1 MTGLAPAVGTFARL
15 RLLLLPGVVTV
26 AGALGAVLVAAVV
39 GMNAGAVEQ
48 LLGLLGPAVVATL
61 AGAALV
67 ERQLGAA
74 SLRLRFGAV
83 AALASCFA
91 LSNLVV
97 LSWAMFVNPHDAA
110 LLGALLVYS
119 VAVGM
124 AVALLLGKSTAAA
137 VERLEHAAHRLGRGD
152 LTART
157 DDDEP
162 AMVDSGGPELWM
174 LARTL
179 DEMAERLQQA
189 QARERDAEAVRRDL
203 TSAVSHD
210 LRTPLASLRAM
221 VEAVADEVIDDPAS
235 LRRYSFEM
243 GRSVGQLSKLVDD
256 LFELA
261 QLEAG
266 VIATETRRSRLGEIV
281 ETALATVAVPAAEKG
296 LRLVAEVDTTADLTC
311 SPRLERVLLNLLHN
325 AVQHTPAN
333 GTVRLAATLRDDWI
347 ELAVEDTGSGIRRE
361 DLDRVFDPFFRADPA
376 RHGPGAGLG
385 LALSRRIVE
394 AMGGRI
400 SAESVAAGG
409 ARFAVSLPL

>member
-67 ERQLGAA
+67 ERQLGSA

-203 TSAVSHD
+203 ISAVSHD

>member
-67 ERQLGAA
+67 DRQLGSA

-162 AMVDSGGPELWM
+162 VMVDSGGPELWM

-203 TSAVSHD
+203 ISAVSHD

-266 VIATETRRSRLGEIV
+266 VITTETRRSRLGEIV

-325 AVQHTPAN
+325 AVQHTPAD

>member
-67 ERQLGAA
+67 ERQLGSA

-97 LSWAMFVNPHDAA
+97 LSLAMFVNPHDAA

-162 AMVDSGGPELWM
+162 AVVDSGGPELWM

-203 TSAVSHD
+203 ISAVSHD

-266 VIATETRRSRLGEIV
+266 VITTETRRSRLGEIV
-281 ETALATVAVPAAEKG
+281 ESALATVAVPAAEKG

-325 AVQHTPAN
+325 AVQHTPAD

>member
-15 RLLLLPGVVTV
+15 RLLLLPVVVTV

-67 ERQLGAA
+67 DRQLGSA

-162 AMVDSGGPELWM
+162 VMVDSGGPELWM

-203 TSAVSHD
+203 ISAVSHD

-266 VIATETRRSRLGEIV
+266 VITTETRRSRLGEIV

-325 AVQHTPAN
+325 AVQHTPAD

>member
-1 MTGLAPAVGTFARL
+1 VTGRAPAVGTFARL

-61 AGAALV
+61 AGAALA
-67 ERQLGAA
+67 ERQLGSA

-162 AMVDSGGPELWM
+162 AVVDSGGPELWM

-203 TSAVSHD
+203 ISAVSHD

>member
-1 MTGLAPAVGTFARL
+1 VTGRAPAVGTFARL

-61 AGAALV
+61 AGAALA
-67 ERQLGAA
+67 ERQLGSA

-203 TSAVSHD
+203 ISAVSHD

-385 LALSRRIVE
+385 LALARRIVE

>member
-1 MTGLAPAVGTFARL
+1 VTGRAPAVGTFARL

-67 ERQLGAA
+67 ERQLGSA

-203 TSAVSHD
+203 ISAVSHD

-385 LALSRRIVE
+385 LALARRIVE

>member
-15 RLLLLPGVVTV
+15 RLLLLPVVVTV

-203 TSAVSHD
+203 ISAVSHD

-325 AVQHTPAN
+325 AVQHTPAD

>member
-67 ERQLGAA
+67 ERQLGSA

-97 LSWAMFVNPHDAA
+97 LSLAMFVNPHDAA

-162 AMVDSGGPELWM
+162 AMVDSGGPELLM

-203 TSAVSHD
+203 ISAVSHD

-347 ELAVEDTGSGIRRE
+347 ELAVENTGSGIRRE

>member
-1 MTGLAPAVGTFARL
+1 VTGLAPAVGTFARL
-15 RLLLLPGVVTV
+15 RLLLLPVVVTV

-67 ERQLGAA
+67 DRQLGSA

-203 TSAVSHD
+203 ISAVSHD

-325 AVQHTPAN
+325 AVQHTPAD

>member
-67 ERQLGAA
+67 ERQLGSA

-203 TSAVSHD
+203 ISAVSHD

-266 VIATETRRSRLGEIV
+266 VITTETRRSRLGEIV

-385 LALSRRIVE
+385 LALARRIVE

>member
-1 MTGLAPAVGTFARL
+1 MTGRAPAVGTFARL

-67 ERQLGAA
+67 ERQLGSA

-157 DDDEP
+157 DDEP

-203 TSAVSHD
+203 ISAVSHD

-385 LALSRRIVE
+385 LALARRIVE

>member
-67 ERQLGAA
+67 ERQLGSA

-203 TSAVSHD
+203 ISAVSHD

-266 VIATETRRSRLGEIV
+266 VIATETRRSRFGEIV

-385 LALSRRIVE
+385 LALARRIVE

>member
-67 ERQLGAA
+67 ERQLGSA

-203 TSAVSHD
+203 ISAVSHD

-266 VIATETRRSRLGEIV
+266 VITTETRRSRLGEIV

-325 AVQHTPAN
+325 AVQHTPAD

>member
-67 ERQLGAA
+67 DRQLGSA

-203 TSAVSHD
+203 ISAVSHD

-325 AVQHTPAN
+325 AVQHTPAD

-347 ELAVEDTGSGIRRE
+347 ELAVEDTGSGIRGE

-385 LALSRRIVE
+385 LALARRIVE

>member
-1 MTGLAPAVGTFARL
+1 VTGRAPAVGTFARL
-15 RLLLLPGVVTV
+15 RLLLLPAVVTV

-67 ERQLGAA
+67 DRQLGSA

-203 TSAVSHD
+203 ISAVSHD

-347 ELAVEDTGSGIRRE
+347 ELAVENTGSGIRRE

>member
-1 MTGLAPAVGTFARL
+1 MTGRAPAVGTFARV

-39 GMNAGAVEQ
+39 GMDAGAVEQ

-67 ERQLGAA
+67 ERQLGSA

-137 VERLEHAAHRLGRGD
+137 VERLEHVAHRLGRGD

-203 TSAVSHD
+203 ISAVSHD

-266 VIATETRRSRLGEIV
+266 VIATETRRSRLGGIV

-361 DLDRVFDPFFRADPA
+361 DLDRVFVPFFRADPA

-385 LALSRRIVE
+385 LALARRIVE

>member
-1 MTGLAPAVGTFARL
+1 MSGRAPAVGTFARV

-39 GMNAGAVEQ
+39 GMDAGAVEQ

-61 AGAALV
+61 AGAALA
-67 ERQLGAA
+67 ERQLGSA

-203 TSAVSHD
+203 ISAVSHD

-385 LALSRRIVE
+385 LALARRIVE

>member
-1 MTGLAPAVGTFARL
+1 VTGLAPAVGTFARL

-61 AGAALV
+61 AGAALA
-67 ERQLGAA
+67 ERQLGSA

-203 TSAVSHD
+203 ISAVSHD

-385 LALSRRIVE
+385 LALARRIVE

>member
-1 MTGLAPAVGTFARL
+1 VTGLAPAVGTFARL

-61 AGAALV
+61 AGAALA
-67 ERQLGAA
+67 ERQLGSA

-203 TSAVSHD
+203 ISAVSHD

-325 AVQHTPAN
+325 AVQHTPAD

-385 LALSRRIVE
+385 LALARRIVE

>member
-203 TSAVSHD
+203 ISAVSHD

-325 AVQHTPAN
+325 AVQHTPAD

>member
-61 AGAALV
+61 AGAALA
-67 ERQLGAA
+67 ERQLGSA

-203 TSAVSHD
+203 ISAVSHD

-325 AVQHTPAN
+325 AVQHTPAD

>member
-15 RLLLLPGVVTV
+15 RLLLLPGVVIV

-61 AGAALV
+61 ASAALV
-67 ERQLGAA
+67 ERQLGSA
-74 SLRLRFGAV
+74 SLRVRFGAV

-189 QARERDAEAVRRDL
+189 QVRERDAEAVRRDL
-203 TSAVSHD
+203 ISAVSHD

-281 ETALATVAVPAAEKG
+281 ETALATVALPAAEKG

-385 LALSRRIVE
+385 LALARRIVE

>member
-1 MTGLAPAVGTFARL
+1 MTGRAPAVGTFARL

-61 AGAALV
+61 AGAALA
-67 ERQLGAA
+67 ERQLGSA

-162 AMVDSGGPELWM
+162 AVVDSGGPELWM

-203 TSAVSHD
+203 ISAVSHD

-385 LALSRRIVE
+385 LALARRIVE

>member
-1 MTGLAPAVGTFARL
+1 VTGRAPAVGTFARL

-67 ERQLGAA
+67 ERQLGSA

-203 TSAVSHD
+203 ISAVSHD

-266 VIATETRRSRLGEIV
+266 VITTETRRSRLGEIV

-385 LALSRRIVE
+385 LALARRIVE

>member
-1 MTGLAPAVGTFARL
+1 VTGLAPAVGTFARL

-203 TSAVSHD
+203 ISAVSHD

-325 AVQHTPAN
+325 AVQHTPAD

>member
-1 MTGLAPAVGTFARL
+1 MTGRAPAVGTFARL

-67 ERQLGAA
+67 ERQLGSA

-203 TSAVSHD
+203 ISAVSHD

-385 LALSRRIVE
+385 LALARRIVE

>member
-67 ERQLGAA
+67 DRQLGSA

-266 VIATETRRSRLGEIV
+266 VITTETRRSRLGEIV

-325 AVQHTPAN
+325 AVQHTPAD

>member
-1 MTGLAPAVGTFARL
+1 VTGLAPAVGTFARL

-26 AGALGAVLVAAVV
+26 AGAIGAVLVAAVV

-162 AMVDSGGPELWM
+162 VMVDSGGPELWM

-203 TSAVSHD
+203 ISAVSHD

-325 AVQHTPAN
+325 AVQHTPAG

>member
-1 MTGLAPAVGTFARL
+1 VTGRAPAVGTFARL

-67 ERQLGAA
+67 ERQLGSA

-203 TSAVSHD
+203 ISAVSHD

-325 AVQHTPAN
+325 AVQHTPAD

>member
-1 MTGLAPAVGTFARL
+1 VSGRAPAVGTFARV

-39 GMNAGAVEQ
+39 GMDAGAVEQ

-61 AGAALV
+61 AGAALA
-67 ERQLGAA
+67 ERQLGSA

-203 TSAVSHD
+203 ISAVSHD

-266 VIATETRRSRLGEIV
+266 VIAAETRRSRLGEIV

-385 LALSRRIVE
+385 LALARRIVE

>member
-15 RLLLLPGVVTV
+15 RLLLLPGVVIV

-61 AGAALV
+61 AGAALA
-67 ERQLGAA
+67 ERQLGSA

-137 VERLEHAAHRLGRGD
+137 VERLGHAAHRLGRGD

-189 QARERDAEAVRRDL
+189 QVRERDAEAVRRDL
-203 TSAVSHD
+203 ISAVSHD

-281 ETALATVAVPAAEKG
+281 ETALATVALPAAEKG

-385 LALSRRIVE
+385 LALARRIVE

>member
-1 MTGLAPAVGTFARL
+1 VTGRAPAVGTFARL

-61 AGAALV
+61 AGAALA
-67 ERQLGAA
+67 ERQLGSA

-203 TSAVSHD
+203 ISAVSHD

-266 VIATETRRSRLGEIV
+266 VITTETRRSRLGEIV

-333 GTVRLAATLRDDWI
+333 GTVRLAATLRDGWI

>member
-1 MTGLAPAVGTFARL
+1 VTGLAPAVGTFARL

-67 ERQLGAA
+67 ERQLGSA

-203 TSAVSHD
+203 ISAVSHD

-385 LALSRRIVE
+385 LALARRIVE